1 MEAMIRQN
9 ESQEWE
15 RKRSL
20 AERRKGLEALCG
32 MVNAETAH
40 GAVGFGIG
48 PDGSLVGVE
57 PGDLD
62 RAQQSMLQTVRDKFD
77 PPLHCS
83 VLVVED
89 SARCF
94 VVVEARRNRDVP
106 YHEFDGRAWIREGTT
121 TRQLTASEKRS
132 LQRMRNR
139 DLHNGPW
146 RCDRCGSIVGMLVSM
161 EFGENGARK
170 TYDCQCGGEFW
181 PAA

>member
-1 MEAMIRQN
+1 MIRQE

-20 AERRKGLEALCG
+20 ALQREGLEALCG

-40 GAVGFGIG
+40 GAVGFGIA

-57 PGDLD
+57 AGDLD
-62 RAQQSMLQTVRDKFD
+62 RAQQSMLQTVRAKFD
-77 PPLHCS
+77 PPVQCS
-83 VLVVED
+83 VWVVED
-89 SARCF
+89 SGRRF
-94 VVVEARRNRDVP
+94 VVVEARRSRDVP

-121 TRQLTASEKRS
+121 TRQLTAAEKRS
-132 LQRMRNR
+132 LQRMRDR

-146 RCDRCGSIVGMLVSM
+146 RCNRCGSIAGMLVSM
-161 EFGENGARK
+161 EIGEKGARK
-170 TYDCQCGGEFW
+170 TYGCGCGGEYW